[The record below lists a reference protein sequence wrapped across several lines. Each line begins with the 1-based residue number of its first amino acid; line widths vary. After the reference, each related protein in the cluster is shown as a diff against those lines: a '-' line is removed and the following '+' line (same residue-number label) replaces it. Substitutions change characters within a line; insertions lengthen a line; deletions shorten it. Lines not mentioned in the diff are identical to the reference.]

1 MKKITLLTLLLF
13 STIAFSQ
20 KWDTKERQYSDGVA
34 AVGLID
40 VSTYKVSSLNPAG
53 KNVTLLYD
61 PYFQK
66 YTFDW
71 INEKGET
78 NRMSLVFK
86 QNDQG
91 RNIYIDQYSPNGEAY
106 LITDEISSAK
116 KVTVISA
123 TSSNVNGKQFK
134 LVLIFDDLK

>member
-1 MKKITLLTLLLF
+1 MKKITSLVLLLF
-13 STIAFSQ
+13 STITFSQ

-71 INEKGET
+71 INEKDET

-86 QNDQG
+86 ENDQG
-91 RNIYIDQYSPNGEAY
+91 RKIYIDQYSPNGDAY

-123 TSSNVNGKQFK
+123 TSSNVNGKQYK
-134 LVLIFDDLK
+134 LILIFDDLK

>member
-1 MKKITLLTLLLF
+1 MKKITLIILLLF
-13 STIAFSQ
+13 STITFSQ
-20 KWDTKERQYSDGVA
+20 MWDTKERKYSDGVA

-40 VSTYKVSSLNPAG
+40 VKNYKVSDLKAAG
-53 KNVTLLYD
+53 KDVTLLYD

-66 YTFDW
+66 YTIDW
-71 INEKGET
+71 IDEKDKT

-86 QNDQG
+86 ENDRG
-91 RNIYIDQYSPNGEAY
+91 RKIYIDQYSPTGDAY

-123 TSSNVNGKQFK
+123 TTNNVNGKQYK
-134 LVLIFDDLK
+134 LIIIFDDLK